1 MNKDIKKRLITNQS
15 LSNGDIYTIAL
26 KHLEL
31 FGTMGGY
38 GSGIDRVA
46 IQYLVDRVK
55 AFYNKDSKILETVAK
70 YKTQLQFKPTRDY
83 TQIKP
88 LDVMTLT
95 EVEQYNLK
103 EDYIKEFSDAEK
115 LNRYSFKDN
124 ITMLDRLQKLKAG
137 NEMTIEFRNQL
148 KEIK

>member
-38 GSGIDRVA
+38 GNGIDRVA

-103 EDYIKEFSDAEK
+103 EDYIKEFSDVEK

-137 NEMTIEFRNQL
+137 NEMTIKFRNQL